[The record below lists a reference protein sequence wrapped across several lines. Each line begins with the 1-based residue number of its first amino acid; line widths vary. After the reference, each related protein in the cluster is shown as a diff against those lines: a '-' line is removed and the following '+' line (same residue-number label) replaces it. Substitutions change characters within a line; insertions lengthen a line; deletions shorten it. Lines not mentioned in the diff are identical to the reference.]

1 MNELDFALDTK
12 AIDDEGHIEGLAAGY
27 GNVDHGGD
35 LILPGAIGKG
45 MRGRKSV
52 PMLLY
57 HDMKRPVGVWN
68 EFQETEQGLS
78 VKGKFS
84 LLSSEGREAY
94 TLTKDGAL
102 SALSIG
108 YNVIKEKAVDGIRQI
123 SELLLHEVS
132 LVTIGMNAKA
142 QIRRVKEIED
152 ILTKLRAGDRLQER
166 EWESLFKKQF
176 ELSNAEA
183 ERAVRI
189 NLKGRG
195 DLGGTASG
203 ADFAQRLHAALVG

>member
-12 AIDDEGHIEGLAAGY
+12 AIDEEGHIEGLAAGY

-35 LILPGAIGKG
+35 MILPGAIAKG
-45 MRGRKSV
+45 MRGRKSL
-52 PMLLY
+52 PMLLF
-57 HDMKRPVGVWN
+57 HDQKRPVGVWN
-68 EFQETEQGLS
+68 EFNETDQGLV

-84 LLSSEGREAY
+84 LASADGREAY
-94 TLTKDGAL
+94 ALTKDGAL

-108 YNVIKEKAVDGIRQI
+108 YNAIKEKVVDGVRQI
-123 SELLLHEVS
+123 AELLLHEVS

-166 EWESLFKKQF
+166 EWEALLKKQF
-176 ELSNAEA
+176 DLSNAEA

-195 DLGGTASG
+195 DLGGTANA
-203 ADFAQRLHAALVG
+203 ADFAERLRAALVD